1 MIIPRTENAPK
12 LIHHTGTESNE
23 WEMPKNDPLS
33 LQLENHNIT
42 VQPEQPGKETG
53 TWLRVFK
60 PWKSVSSLCPQPL
73 TT

>member
-42 VQPEQPGKETG
+42 VQPEQPGKEISEAYIEG
-53 TWLRVFK
+53 WM
-60 PWKSVSSLCPQPL
+60 WKAISGPGAVSVGH
-73 TT
+73 